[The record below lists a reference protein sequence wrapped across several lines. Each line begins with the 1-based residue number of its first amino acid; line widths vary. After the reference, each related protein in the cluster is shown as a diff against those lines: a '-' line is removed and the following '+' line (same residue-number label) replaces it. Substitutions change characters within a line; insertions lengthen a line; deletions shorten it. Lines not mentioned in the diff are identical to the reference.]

1 MDEIASLAPLYS
13 QATYDRLEGWNSL
26 CWGSHDGSDTP
37 LLYVDGFNFPDKL
50 ARLSLDEWIPPVV
63 APDEYDLLLNNGRM
77 LEHFHEGNM
86 TNKSAGILSKVSEVF
101 VEISPEL
108 AIERNV
114 KDGGLVEL
122 ASPFGKIKVQA
133 LITDRVTGKELY
145 LPMHATINEE
155 AINILTGTATDLYTC
170 TPAYKQTMVKMRVL
184 REKGNRPLPPSNPRD
199 KNRNPQNGVEIE
211 QKWQRKQY
219 VSLVDQGAEIV
230 AKEITL
236 IKKKVVTEEEQKQQ
250 VADALLNELSNNR
263 EAVEETMQ
271 LLAQLQKAGILD
283 AAISL
288 LAAKEDVSK
297 IAVEQL
303 NREPVKNALNNMMG
317 AGEALS
323 SVDPEVTKQITSSL
337 VTGLQFA
344 TDELNSGKKT
354 KVMDF
359 FKVLKD
365 PDINRAI
372 TFGFSFLKAFGQGLE
387 KKQSR

>member
-1 MDEIASLAPLYS
+1 M
-13 QATYDRLEGWNSL
+13 
-26 CWGSHDGSDTP
+26 
-37 LLYVDGFNFPDKL
+37 
-50 ARLSLDEWIPPVV
+50 
-63 APDEYDLLLNNGRM
+63 
-77 LEHFHEGNM
+77 
-86 TNKSAGILSKVSEVF
+86 
-101 VEISPEL
+101 
-108 AIERNV
+108 
-114 KDGGLVEL
+114 
-122 ASPFGKIKVQA
+122 
-133 LITDRVTGKELY
+133 
-145 LPMHATINEE
+145 
-155 AINILTGTATDLYTC
+155 
-170 TPAYKQTMVKMRVL
+170 
-184 REKGNRPLPPSNPRD
+184 
-199 KNRNPQNGVEIE
+199 
-211 QKWQRKQY
+211 
-219 VSLVDQGAEIV
+219 
-230 AKEITL
+230 AKEITV

-250 VADALLNELSNNR
+250 VADELLNELSNNR

-323 SVDPEVTKQITSSL
+323 SVDPEITKQITSSL

-365 PDINRAI
+365 PDINSWARFDNNNDIDDLGVRHMYDLLERQEGWLISPAI
-372 TFGFSFLKAFGQGLE
+372 SLRTMRMRSSVFLALIMIGTITSITESMSWSGRTVRLY
-387 KKQSR
+387 